1 MKNKSKFFS
10 KFKWT
15 DDRLRF
21 VMFKLAFHRLRMAKL
36 SWNEIAADIYDGLII
51 YNQNQKEPEPKNKLD
66 VSGELLI
73 HYYNGTK
80 IPSLDHLLKLLKSLN
95 LTKHSSPRIQKI
107 IDKLTR
113 HQKLKSKVFDKKEND
128 RFNRGVKNIELKR
141 VREIKKA
148 LKNLRAPLKTLIYYS
163 RTVDELN
170 DMISIL
176 IKDLNVELDS
186 EMDAMNYEMKYM
198 DYDIE

>member
-1 MKNKSKFFS
+1 
-10 KFKWT
+10 
-15 DDRLRF
+15 
-21 VMFKLAFHRLRMAKL
+21 MAKL